1 MVEAVA
7 QATENKPV
15 NAINDGI
22 KRHSK
27 GKLTV
32 KFPTDVKKLAVS
44 ITAVIQSLTKPDKIS
59 ATAQM
64 PTDRN

>member
-7 QATENKPV
+7 HAIENKPV

-22 KRHSK
+22 KRHSI

-32 KFPTDVKKLAVS
+32 KSPTDVKKLAVS
-44 ITAVIQSLTKPDKIS
+44 ITAVIQSFTKPDITS
-59 ATAQM
+59 ATAQI
-64 PTDRN
+64 PTDKN

>member
-7 QATENKPV
+7 HAIENKPV

-22 KRHSK
+22 RRHSN

-44 ITAVIQSLTKPDKIS
+44 ITAVIQSLTKPDTIS
-59 ATAQM
+59 AAAQI
-64 PTDRN
+64 PTERN